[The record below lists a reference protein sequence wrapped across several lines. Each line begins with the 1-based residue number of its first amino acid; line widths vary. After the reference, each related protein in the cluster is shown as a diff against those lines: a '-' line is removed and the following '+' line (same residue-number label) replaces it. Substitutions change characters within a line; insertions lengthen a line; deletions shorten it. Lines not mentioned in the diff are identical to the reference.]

1 MPLKENV
8 VDVIAFD
15 ELALMARARDAA
27 GRLTLALGDDGGA
40 GAFLRV
46 RRDEDGAISFSSLAT
61 EVRGYA
67 RAGMEDAGSGTGWR
81 NSGPQGR
88 RLRRHRHRHLVT
100 VRCNKIARQAL
111 P

>member
-1 MPLKENV
+1 VHAAPIRFRATIPLKENV

-46 RRDEDGAISFSSLAT
+46 RRDEDGAISFSGPAA
-61 EVRGYA
+61 EVRSYA
-67 RAGMEDAGSGTGWR
+67 RAGMEDAGSGTGWC
-81 NSGPQGR
+81 NSGFKADVFAGI
-88 RLRRHRHRHLVT
+88 V
-100 VRCNKIARQAL
+100 IGIS
-111 P
+111 

>member
-1 MPLKENV
+1 VHAAPIRFRAKMPLKENV

-46 RRDEDGAISFSSLAT
+46 RREEDGAISFSGPAA
-61 EVRGYA
+61 EVRSYA
-67 RAGMEDAGSGTGWR
+67 RAGMEDAGSGIGWR
-81 NSGPQGR
+81 NSGFKADVFAGI
-88 RLRRHRHRHLVT
+88 V
-100 VRCNKIARQAL
+100 IGIS
-111 P
+111 